1 MWQDRNRDAG
11 KCSQY
16 RLPEQDGEQGNQDC
30 KPSSAQAPGQDYDP
44 IRLSNGNE
52 IGRMFKKGQALQRIG
67 CSIQADQQG
76 DNNKLHQLKQSRRQN
91 RQGRHYA

>member
-44 IRLSNGNE
+44 IRLSNGRTRFDLVLSPYLDFGVMKLLCLE
-52 IGRMFKKGQALQRIG
+52 IRKEQ
-67 CSIQADQQG
+67 
-76 DNNKLHQLKQSRRQN
+76 
-91 RQGRHYA
+91 